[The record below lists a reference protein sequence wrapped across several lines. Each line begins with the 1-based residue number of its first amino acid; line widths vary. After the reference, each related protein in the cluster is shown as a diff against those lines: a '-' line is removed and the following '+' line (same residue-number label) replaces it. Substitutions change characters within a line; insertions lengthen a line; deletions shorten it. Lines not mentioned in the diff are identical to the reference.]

1 MQSNWFVA
9 ETLPRKERIAE
20 VNLARQSF
28 ANLCPRMRAVRRHA
42 RRVENVLTPVFPGY
56 IFVRFD
62 PKRDPWRAINGT
74 LGVRRLLAADSAK
87 PIPMPDYAMQQ
98 IIERCENGLMTRLVD
113 EFEPGAKVRILA
125 GPFADQLAEVESLNG
140 IGRVRVLLQI
150 LGLATPVTLSQASL
164 APA

>member
-1 MQSNWFVA
+1 MHSNWFVA

-20 VNLARQSF
+20 INLGRQSF
-28 ANLCPRMRAVRRHA
+28 ASLCPRMRTVKRHA

-56 IFVRFD
+56 VFVRFD
-62 PKRDPWRAINGT
+62 PRRDPWRAINGT

-87 PIPMPDYAMQQ
+87 PIPMPAYAMQQ
-98 IIERCENGLMTRLVD
+98 ILERCEAGLMTRLVD

-125 GPFADQLAEVESLNG
+125 GPFADQLAEVESLSG
-140 IGRVRVLLQI
+140 FGRVRILLQI